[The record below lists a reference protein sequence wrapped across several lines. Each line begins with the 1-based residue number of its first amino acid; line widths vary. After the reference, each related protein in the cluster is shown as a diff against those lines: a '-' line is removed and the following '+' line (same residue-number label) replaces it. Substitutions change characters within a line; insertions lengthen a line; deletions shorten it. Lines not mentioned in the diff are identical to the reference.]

1 MIGRITGTLIEKS
14 PPTITVDVQG
24 LGYEV
29 DVPMSTFYNLPA
41 TGEKV
46 SLHTHMIVRE
56 DGHFLYGFASEGERA
71 AFRQLLKISGIGAR
85 MALAVL
91 SGMSV
96 AELAQAVTLQDAAR
110 LTKVPGIG
118 KKTAERL
125 LLELRDRLPKVLS
138 GATVKVGAGD
148 TAPDAASDIL
158 NALLALGYNER
169 EAAAAMKGLA
179 PDASVSDGIRAA
191 LKLLSKS
198 S

>member
-1 MIGRITGTLIEKS
+1 MIGRLTGTLIEKN

-29 DVPMSTFYNLPA
+29 DVPMSTFYNLPT
-41 TGEKV
+41 TGERL
-46 SLHTHMIVRE
+46 SLHTHLIVRE
-56 DGHFLYGFASEGERA
+56 DGHFLYGFATVDERS

-85 MALAVL
+85 TALAVL

-96 AELAQAVTLQDAAR
+96 AELAKAVTLQDAAR

-125 LLELRDRLPKVLS
+125 LLELRDRLPKAPAMGS
-138 GATVKVGAGD
+138 PGGDAGAS
-148 TAPDAASDIL
+148 ASDNSSDIV
-158 NALLALGYNER
+158 NALLALGYNDR
-169 EAAAAMKGLA
+169 EALGAMKALPA
-179 PDASVSDGIRAA
+179 DVAVADGIRQA